1 MLKLFCSLLNF
12 SISILCIRKLMP
24 CPSISLKRFWN
35 CPNIF
40 ELFGPDQIHFFLIFL
55 VISNLLWP
63 FSTHLLFFLHTPFLM
78 KVCGKILFTADYHI
92 LTVSKCL
99 YLYKRSKI
107 VLHYTSKI
115 HYSTV
120 YIKTKKIILLF
131 QIDQMLWIKSQ
142 ELPTLFNIENHF
154 SFSDRPNRRR
164 KVAHA

>member
-1 MLKLFCSLLNF
+1 MCPPGF
-12 SISILCIRKLMP
+12 SDLPTALYYIIAVGRGGTGWHQPHPRPLHWELRKVNKKKNNIIL
-24 CPSISLKRFWN
+24 
-35 CPNIF
+35 
-40 ELFGPDQIHFFLIFL
+40 LIFL

-120 YIKTKKIILLF
+120 YIKTKK
-131 QIDQMLWIKSQ
+131 
-142 ELPTLFNIENHF
+142 NHF
-154 SFSDRPNRRR
+154 TFPDRPNALNQIPRIT
-164 KVAHA
+164 HII